1 MSSSSKL
8 VLFGTCFIA
17 LELMDPGAS
26 NADATVDCEM
36 LLSDDWEDGLADR
49 KRLIIPTPCIF
60 STGLLE
66 DGQMATAAQTCGDGA
81 CSLHSLWGSVF
92 STPVVS
98 TYYCEDARHK
108 LCEAMPIY
116 VSDIL
121 KSACGAAARLML
133 DNIFCDA
140 IAFMK
145 RRTLEEPSL
154 PSDSVG
160 VAVFLEAFAIGRE
173 KDDY

>member
-1 MSSSSKL
+1 MSSSRKL
-8 VLFGTCFIA
+8 VLFGTCFIL

-26 NADATVDCEM
+26 NADAIVDCEM
-36 LLSDDWEDGLADR
+36 LLSDDWEDGLAGR
-49 KRLIIPTPCIF
+49 KRLIIPKLCIF
-60 STGLLE
+60 LFGLLE
-66 DGQMATAAQTCGDGA
+66 DGQMATAAETCGDGA
-81 CSLHSLWGSVF
+81 CSLHSLWGSVI
-92 STPVVS
+92 STPAGN

-121 KSACGAAARLML
+121 NSACGAAARVML
-133 DNIFCDA
+133 ENIWSDA

-145 RRTLEEPSL
+145 RRTLQEPSL

-160 VAVFLEAFAIGRE
+160 VAVFWEYLPLDE
-173 KDDY
+173 KNDY